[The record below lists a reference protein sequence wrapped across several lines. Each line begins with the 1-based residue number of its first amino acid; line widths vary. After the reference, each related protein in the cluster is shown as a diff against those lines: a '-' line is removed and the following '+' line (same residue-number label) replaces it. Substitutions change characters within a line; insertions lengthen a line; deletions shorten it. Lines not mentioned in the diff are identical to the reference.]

1 MLVAISEEPVS
12 EWDAL
17 WASSLHKK
25 THSTEGNK
33 FVRLVEDSGD
43 LEKITEAWEPP
54 LDVSE

>member
-25 THSTEGNK
+25 TCGTEGNK
-33 FVRLVEDSGD
+33 FVWLVEDSGD
-43 LEKITEAWEPP
+43 LEKITEAYESH
-54 LDVSE
+54 L